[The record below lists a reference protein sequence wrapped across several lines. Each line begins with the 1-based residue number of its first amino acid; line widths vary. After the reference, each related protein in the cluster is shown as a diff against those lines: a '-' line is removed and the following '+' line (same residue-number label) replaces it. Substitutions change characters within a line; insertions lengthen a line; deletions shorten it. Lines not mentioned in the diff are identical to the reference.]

1 MGSGASSI
9 PMQIDKETFR
19 ALSGGAL
26 NDAIFDANSVAGIM
40 VTDTQHIRIIVN
52 LSLCRRERN

>member
-9 PMQIDKETFR
+9 PMHIDKETFR
-19 ALSGGAL
+19 QISGGTL

-40 VTDTQHIRIIVN
+40 ICII
-52 LSLCRRERN
+52 